1 MAVYEQEGR
10 KGSRYWVVDF
20 RWVDLKTGKER
31 RIRRAAKDIKGRPAS
46 SRTAA
51 EQCEHRMRT
60 ALAAGTFEAP
70 EATVVMT
77 LAAFKER
84 YFRDHVSRLKASS
97 QDYQERIWRVF
108 MPVLGDLPLDRID
121 AEALATLTRT
131 LQQPRDPEKAD
142 SRGLSAKTIN
152 NALSAVRT
160 ALSHAAEWG
169 LIASV
174 PKVRWLRVAQSKFAF
189 FDFEEAA
196 RLLAA
201 AAKEPMGAMVVVA
214 LRTGLRIGELLALQ
228 WSDVSIER
236 KQIVVSRSVWWKGG
250 VAHEAGTK
258 SGKVRTVPLTAD
270 ALAALKAHKPA
281 AERTGYVFTDAEGK
295 QLAQTQVVWL
305 LWRLE
310 DAAGLKRSGWHITR
324 HTFCSHLAMRGV
336 ALPAIKELAGHAQI
350 STTMRYAHLAPDH
363 LRAAIE
369 VLT

>member
-1 MAVYEQEGR
+1 VAVYEQEGR
-10 KGSRYWVVDF
+10 KGVRYWVVDF
-20 RWVDLKTGKER
+20 RWVDLTTGKER
-31 RIRRAAKDIKGRPAS
+31 RVRRAAKDTKNRPAT

-51 EQCEHRMRT
+51 EQHEHRLRT
-60 ALAAGTFEAP
+60 SLAAGTFDPPEAP
-70 EATVVMT
+70 PEVAT

-97 QDYQERIWRVF
+97 RDYQERVWRTF
-108 MPVLGDLPLDRID
+108 LPLLGDAPLDRID
-121 AEALATLTRT
+121 AEALAMLTRK
-131 LQQPRDPEKAD
+131 LQEPRAPHG
-142 SRGLSAKTIN
+142 RGLSAKTIN
-152 NALSAVRT
+152 NVLSAVRT

-169 LIASV
+169 LIAAV

-189 FDFEEAA
+189 FDFDEAG

-201 AAKEPMGAMVVVA
+201 AAAEPMGAMVVLA

-228 WSDVSIER
+228 WSDVSLER

-250 VAHEAGTK
+250 QAFEAGTK
-258 SGKVRTVPLTAD
+258 SGKVRTIPLTAD
-270 ALAALKAHKPA
+270 ALAALKGYRPA
-281 AERTGYVFTDAEGK
+281 SERSGYVFTGENGK

-305 LWRLE
+305 LWRAE
-310 DAAGLKRSGWHITR
+310 DAAGLKRGGWHITR

-363 LRAAIE
+363 LRQAIAA
-369 VLT
+369 LG